1 MASAPA
7 CRASIRASA
16 ALGGGNETIV
26 NNYYGD
32 DALRQQDA
40 QQDADQD
47 QDDAQDAADYGG
59 DYGGDDG
66 STDV

>member
-1 MASAPA
+1 MPGVDPA
-7 CRASIRASA
+7 LAG
-16 ALGGGNETIV
+16 LGGNRETIV

-32 DALRQQDA
+32 DAVRQADA

-47 QDDAQDAADYGG
+47 QDDAQDAADYSS
-59 DYGGDDG
+59 DYGSDFGDDG